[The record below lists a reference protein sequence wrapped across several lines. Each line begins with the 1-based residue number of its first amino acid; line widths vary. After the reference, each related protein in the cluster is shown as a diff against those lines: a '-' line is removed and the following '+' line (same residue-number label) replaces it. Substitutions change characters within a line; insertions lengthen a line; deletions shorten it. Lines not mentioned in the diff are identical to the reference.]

1 MKTREFL
8 SIIALSLLGLCF
20 LSGLVK
26 MVMKKESRKKPY
38 DQGCAASVFIAVV
51 LLGISQLLTEREK
64 YTGTP
69 KYKSSPSPSPYIP
82 PLEVL
87 TVITQSL
94 DRDGITY
101 WLDYGTLLGAH
112 REGEIMEHDND
123 VDIAY
128 LTPNQDQ
135 ILEILRRVLPSGF
148 TAKPSGA
155 YSENINIQGPFAKDM
170 PSGLD
175 LYGYKDK
182 GKFLQI
188 EHYGKPI
195 PKEWVFPLSEGKLGN
210 LPFHI
215 PANTKE
221 YLELIYGDILKS
233 ADYDFKTHLY
243 TQGNK
248 INQRADETHKSKGDP
263 NYSMGIP
270 KKYLRLLEEIAPEW
284 WAKCVT
290 HDEWGSYMDGKK
302 C

>member
-1 MKTREFL
+1 MKTPDILIVITFVIL
-8 SIIALSLLGLCF
+8 SMCLVAGLTKAIMKNPKANRVCDQVCGLL
-20 LSGLVK
+20 
-26 MVMKKESRKKPY
+26 
-38 DQGCAASVFIAVV
+38 VFIAIALIGV
-51 LLGISQLLTEREK
+51 SQLLGSTPEE
-64 YTGTP
+64 YT
-69 KYKSSPSPSPYIP
+69 P

-87 TVITQSL
+87 SVITQSL
-94 DRDGITY
+94 DRDGIPY
-101 WLDYGTLLGAH
+101 WLDCGTLLGAY
-112 REGEIMEHDND
+112 REGAIMEHDND

-128 LTPNQDQ
+128 ITSDQDQ
-135 ILEILRRVLPSGF
+135 ILEILRRVLPDGF
-148 TAKPSGA
+148 TANPHGS
-155 YSENINIQGPFAKDM
+155 YRENINIQGPFAKNM

-175 LYGYKDK
+175 LYGYKNK

-195 PKEWVFPLSEGKLGN
+195 PKEWVFPLSEGKLDD
-210 LPFHI
+210 LTFHI

-248 INQRADETHKSKGDP
+248 INQRADETLKSKGDP

>member
-26 MVMKKESRKKPY
+26 MAMKKESHKKPY

-64 YTGTP
+64 Y
-69 KYKSSPSPSPYIP
+69 IP

-87 TVITQSL
+87 SVITQSL

-101 WLDYGTLLGAH
+101 WLDLGTLLGAY

-148 TAKPSGA
+148 TAKPHGA

-188 EHYGKPI
+188 EHYSKPI

-210 LPFHI
+210 LTFHI

-248 INQRADETHKSKGDP
+248 INQRADETSKGDP
-263 NYSMGIP
+263 NYSHGIP